1 MMGWPLTLAAFILGL
16 VLTVYFSI
24 STRRPKNPLHV
35 PLVPPTL
42 FLFIGILLILL
53 AGSHALTLLGIE
65 HNRGQLRLN

>member
-1 MMGWPLTLAAFILGL
+1 MDWPLTLSAFLIGMA
-16 VLTVYFSI
+16 LTVYFSI
-24 STRRPKNPLHV
+24 KSRRPKDPLHV

-42 FLFIGILLILL
+42 FLFIGILLIIL